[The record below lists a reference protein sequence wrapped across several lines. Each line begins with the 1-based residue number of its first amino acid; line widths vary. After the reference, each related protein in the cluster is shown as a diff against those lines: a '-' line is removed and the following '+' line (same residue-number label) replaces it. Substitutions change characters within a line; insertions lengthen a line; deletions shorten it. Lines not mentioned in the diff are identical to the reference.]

1 MAIDDRYRKMLMMD
15 YATKNKGGGLFGN
28 QNQGGLFGNLAN
40 INPNLLIGAN
50 IAGLGLK
57 GQEPFGTIMPSL
69 MQMAKFKKAFTPE
82 FKRPMAVK
90 NKDTG
95 EIRFIDPRKVTEDS
109 PYVPLPKDEMTADMR
124 NHEFYL
130 NIQEKGTPA
139 EKRAAD
145 LIFRKRGRD
154 IATKDEYLLNITKNL
169 SKDISYNPDR
179 IQEVLPE
186 YEKIYDSIISGLD
199 REMEKTLP
207 KEKEKKTEV
216 EIKEKGRGTEV
227 EVKEEITIITPKDFK
242 GNDDQ
247 WRKIKFKNPDVDESI
262 LIKWYNEKYGG

>member
-199 REMEKTLP
+199 KEMEKTLP
-207 KEKEKKTEV
+207 KE
-216 EIKEKGRGTEV
+216 EKGRETKV
-227 EVKEEITIITPKDFK
+227 EVKEEITITTPKDFK

-247 WRKIKFKNPDVDESI
+247 WKKIKFKNPDVDESI

>member
-1 MAIDDRYRKMLMMD
+1 MNERLKKLMGLLNTPM
-15 YATKNKGGGLFGN
+15 NQGGGLLGN
-28 QNQGGLFGNLAN
+28 IPQGALLGAAMYGQGIKGKDPLAGLFPAY
-40 INPNLLIGAN
+40 
-50 IAGLGLK
+50 
-57 GQEPFGTIMPSL
+57 
-69 MQMAKFKKAFTPE
+69 MQTAQLQKMMTPE

-169 SKDISYNPDR
+169 SKDISFNPDR

-199 REMEKTLP
+199 KEMEKTLP
-207 KEKEKKTEV
+207 KE
-216 EIKEKGRGTEV
+216 EKGRETKV
-227 EVKEEITIITPKDFK
+227 EVKEEITITTPKDFK

-247 WRKIKFKNPDVDESI
+247 WRKIKSSNPGVDESI

>member
-1 MAIDDRYRKMLMMD
+1 MALIDDRYRKMLMMD
-15 YATKNKGGGLFGN
+15 YATKNQGGGLFGS

-40 INPNLLIGAN
+40 INPNILIGAN
-50 IAGLGLK
+50 IAGAGLR
-57 GQEPFGTIMPSL
+57 GQDPFSSVMPSL

-186 YEKIYDSIISGLD
+186 YEKIYDRIISGLD

-207 KEKEKKTEV
+207 KE
-216 EIKEKGRGTEV
+216 EKGRGTKI